1 MSKPTILTKVYT
13 FGSQIIELNNYLC
26 TQIKWRTKNMK
37 ERLVLLE
44 MMGEL
49 FRRMHHLS
57 PMAAK
62 ILSVLAIEG
71 CVHGLTFEDL
81 IERLGVSKSALSTNI
96 HLLLDKELIY
106 YETKEGKRRKYF
118 KSFPFNKRFEG
129 FLELIRYEK
138 DFTMRFQQYMKAQN
152 ENEYLFTEERIHK
165 LGLFLDYLNQIEH
178 LTQDFLK
185 KLKQE
190 EISEKP

>member
-1 MSKPTILTKVYT
+1 
-13 FGSQIIELNNYLC
+13 
-26 TQIKWRTKNMK
+26 MK

-71 CVHGLTFEDL
+71 CIHGLTFEDL

-129 FLELIRYEK
+129 FLELIRYE
-138 DFTMRFQQYMKAQN
+138 N
-152 ENEYLFTEERIHK
+152 EHLFTEERIHK
-165 LGLFLDYLNQIEH
+165 LGLLLDYLEQIEA

-185 KLKQE
+185 KLKPE
-190 EISEKP
+190 EIHEEL

>member
-1 MSKPTILTKVYT
+1 MKNEKYERTACLAWDDGGTLPPHASPFSYGCQNPISVGYRRLCAWAYLW
-13 FGSQIIELNNYLC
+13 GSH
-26 TQIKWRTKNMK
+26 R
-37 ERLVLLE
+37 
-44 MMGEL
+44 
-49 FRRMHHLS
+49 
-57 PMAAK
+57 
-62 ILSVLAIEG
+62 AI
-71 CVHGLTFEDL
+71 
-81 IERLGVSKSALSTNI
+81 GVSKSALSTNI

-118 KSFPFNKRFEG
+118 KSFPFDKRFEG

-152 ENEYLFTEERIHK
+152 ENEHLFTEKRIHK

>member
-1 MSKPTILTKVYT
+1 
-13 FGSQIIELNNYLC
+13 
-26 TQIKWRTKNMK
+26 MK
-37 ERLVLLE
+37 ERTALLQ
-44 MMGEL
+44 MMEEL
-49 FRRMHHLS
+49 FRRLHHLS

-71 CVHGLTFEDL
+71 SVHGLTFEDL
-81 IERLGVSKSALSTNI
+81 IERLQASKSTISTNI
-96 HLLLDKELIY
+96 NLLLDKELIY
-106 YETKEGKRRKYF
+106 YVMKEKKRRKYF
-118 KSFPFNKRFEG
+118 KPFPFDKCFEE
-129 FLELIRYEK
+129 FLGLIRYEK

-152 ENEYLFTEERIHK
+152 ENEHLFTEERIHK
-165 LGLFLDYLNQIEH
+165 LGLFLDYLSQIEH

>member
-1 MSKPTILTKVYT
+1 M
-13 FGSQIIELNNYLC
+13 IELNNYLC
-26 TQIKWRTKNMK
+26 IQIKWRTKNMK

-71 CVHGLTFEDL
+71 YMHGLTFEDL

-152 ENEYLFTEERIHK
+152 ENEHLFTEERIHK

>member
-1 MSKPTILTKVYT
+1 
-13 FGSQIIELNNYLC
+13 
-26 TQIKWRTKNMK
+26 MK
-37 ERLVLLE
+37 ERTALLQ
-44 MMGEL
+44 MMEEL
-49 FRRMHHLS
+49 FRRLHHLS

-71 CVHGLTFEDL
+71 SVHGLTFEDL
-81 IERLGVSKSALSTNI
+81 IERLQASKSTISTNI
-96 HLLLDKELIY
+96 NLLLDKELIY
-106 YETKEGKRRKYF
+106 YVMKEKKRRKYF
-118 KSFPFNKRFEG
+118 KSFPFDKRFEE
-129 FLELIRYEK
+129 FLGLIRYEK

-152 ENEYLFTEERIHK
+152 ENEHLFTEERIHK
-165 LGLFLDYLNQIEH
+165 LGLFLDYLSQIEH